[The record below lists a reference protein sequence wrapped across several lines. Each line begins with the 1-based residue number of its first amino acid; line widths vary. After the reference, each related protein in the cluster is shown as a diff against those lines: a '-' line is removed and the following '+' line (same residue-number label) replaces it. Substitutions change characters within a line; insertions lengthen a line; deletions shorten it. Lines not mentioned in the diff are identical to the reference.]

1 MKIKMIP
8 IGLIHTPFTE
18 IDTIPIQS
26 SRSEILGSVE
36 VFSEFAQGMQGIE
49 GFSHIFLVYVFH
61 QVGKS
66 ISLSV
71 QPFLDD
77 QAQGVFATR
86 YPIRPN
92 CIGFSVVQL
101 ISKDNNILF
110 FKGADMLNGTPL
122 LDIKPYIPDFDVFSV
137 EKTGWYQ
144 NRKHD

>member
-71 QPFLDD
+71 QPFLND

-92 CIGFSVVQL
+92 CICF
-101 ISKDNNILF
+101 
-110 FKGADMLNGTPL
+110 
-122 LDIKPYIPDFDVFSV
+122 
-137 EKTGWYQ
+137 
-144 NRKHD
+144 